1 MALAALL
8 AVAYGTRWEEAATL
22 GRTSAQFRTPQATV
36 PPLPVPGASA
46 NLSKVPI
53 PVVGPAHILAVDGH
67 ELTVSSRQG
76 VLHPSRQ
83 PSLNRAASSRAQ
95 TRPRVSCEGIP
106 WGSPGRCATRS
117 R

>member
-67 ELTVSSRQG
+67 ELTVSSRKG
-76 VLHPSRQ
+76 VLHPVPKTFSEPGHIQ
-83 PSLNRAASSRAQ
+83 PRADPP
-95 TRPRVSCEGIP
+95 PRVVRRDSVGQSGKVCN
-106 WGSPGRCATRS
+106 
-117 R
+117 